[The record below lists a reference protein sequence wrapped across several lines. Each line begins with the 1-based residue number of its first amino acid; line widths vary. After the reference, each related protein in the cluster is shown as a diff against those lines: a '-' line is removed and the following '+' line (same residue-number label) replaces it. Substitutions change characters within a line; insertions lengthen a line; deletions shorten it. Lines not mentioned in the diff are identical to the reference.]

1 MSQIG
6 SLLSDIKDIVI
17 LSVGKMSV
25 VTEKVS
31 SIVFIFRDERV
42 LNCIELAPQDPVQD
56 AAYLHTADTEFSVTN
71 SGYLFLK

>member
-17 LSVGKMSV
+17 LSVDKMSV

-42 LNCIELAPQDPVQD
+42 LNCIELAPQDAVQD
-56 AAYLHTADTEFSVTN
+56 AAYLGKATSD
-71 SGYLFLK
+71 

>member
-31 SIVFIFRDERV
+31 SNVFIFRDERV
-42 LNCIELAPQDPVQD
+42 LNCIELAPQDAEQD
-56 AAYLHTADTEFSVTN
+56 ATYLGKATSD
-71 SGYLFLK
+71 